1 MQKIAIYPWF
11 GINKPAFIFAVLAS
25 LFPHTVYTQNSHSYC
40 SVTGADVDGDGYGWE
55 DNKSCVVRG
64 SAADRSRP
72 LNTSVHPACVSS
84 ESDPDGDGY
93 GFENGKSCVVP
104 GRSGNSGSGNISL
117 PVCKNNSD
125 PDGDGYGWEDGL
137 SCVVSAAKREKT
149 KTSEIGVS
157 DITDVV
163 LVTGQSNLL
172 ATHTSFDSNLDQ
184 PHPRVFAYTDK
195 GWQVAD
201 LHQVWDINAHPGNH
215 SLVNPAN
222 QPYNN
227 FAMHF
232 GKVMA
237 TEDSDRVVAF
247 IVASAPG
254 RGIAHW
260 DKGAGFYRFIS
271 DKVSSALQALPH
283 KYSVDGI
290 LWQQGENDWLYE
302 GTSDAGATGFSSR
315 DSDEYRNYY
324 KIKLENLIANFRGEP
339 WGRADSAFICGETR
353 RATGVNRRLMALNSD
368 SDPLTGC
375 VPATDL
381 PKRHDDPYGSH
392 FSAEGLRALG
402 RRYAREFRRMTDG

>member
-1 MQKIAIYPWF
+1 MQKKTIPPWF
-11 GINKPAFIFAVLAS
+11 GIHKPAFILAVLVCLISQTLYA
-25 LFPHTVYTQNSHSYC
+25 QNSHSFC
-40 SVTGADVDGDGYGWE
+40 SVAGADVDGDGYGWE
-55 DNKSCVVRG
+55 NNKTCVVRG
-64 SAADRSRP
+64 SAADKSAHVD
-72 LNTSVHPACVSS
+72 TSDHPACDSS

-93 GFENGKSCVVP
+93 GFENGKSCVVQ
-104 GRSGNSGSGNISL
+104 SGSGDTGSGNTGL
-117 PVCKNNSD
+117 PVCRNNSD
-125 PDGDGYGWEDGL
+125 PDGDGYGWENGR
-137 SCVVSAAKREKT
+137 SCVVAVAKRET
-149 KTSEIGVS
+149 KTSEIEIS

-172 ATHTSFDSNLDQ
+172 ATHTSFDSTLDQ

-195 GWQVAD
+195 GWQIAD

-227 FAMHF
+227 LSMHF
-232 GKVMA
+232 GKVLA
-237 TEDSDRVVAF
+237 TEDSERVVAF

-260 DKGAGFYRFIS
+260 DKGSGFYRFIG
-271 DKVSSALQALPH
+271 DKVASALNAIPH

-302 GTSDAGATGFSSR
+302 GTSDAGATGFSSKN
-315 DSDEYRNYY
+315 SNEYRNYY

-339 WGRADSAFICGETR
+339 WGRADTAFICGETR
-353 RATGVNRRLMALNSD
+353 RAIGVNRRLMALNSD

-375 VPATDL
+375 VAATDL
-381 PKRHDDPYGSH
+381 PKRLDDPYGSH
-392 FSAEGLRALG
+392 FSAEGLRVLG
-402 RRYAREFRRMTDG
+402 QRYAREYRRMTGG